1 MQVITIQKSSDKKS
15 TNKGSITMSTNSNS
29 IREASQ
35 RPQWLDEKLYPFQSR
50 FVEVEDNRIHYID
63 GGSGPTLFFVHPGV
77 GWSFMYSEIIQEL
90 RGRFRCVALDLP
102 GFGLSPAAPG
112 YQHTLTGVSR
122 LLERFI
128 QTLGLTD
135 VTLSSHDVTGSIALG
150 VVARRPE
157 WFRAVIVLPSFA
169 WPLERYHKVYPMIQL
184 IGSPLF
190 RFLSTHF
197 NFFLEY
203 MLRTITKKPKQPF
216 PALEKQ
222 AYRGP
227 NLDRAVRRYPHDL
240 FKSVTKSHDYLAD
253 LEQRLSEIS
262 APILASH
269 LANDASASTAAQSG
283 EVQGSIRPAN
293 DASASTYGQAGRA
306 EKELPALLIFAE
318 DGTIEMGWLSRF
330 EQLFSRHRSVVIQGS
345 HHFPQVYDS
354 AAVAA
359 AIQSWWDEEIAS

>member
-1 MQVITIQKSSDKKS
+1 
-15 TNKGSITMSTNSNS
+15 MSTTNIPVFSNHADS
-29 IREASQ
+29 ISGMTV
-35 RPQWLDEKLYPFQSR
+35 RPQWLDEQLYPFQSR
-50 FVEVEDNRIHYID
+50 FVEVEGNRIHYID
-63 GGSGPTLFFVHPGV
+63 EGTGPTLLLLHPGV
-77 GWSFMYSEIIQEL
+77 GWSFMYSDIIQEL

-102 GFGLSPAAPG
+102 GFGLSPATPG
-112 YQHTLTGVSR
+112 YQHTLIGDSR

-135 VTLSSHDVTGSIALG
+135 VTLFSHDLTGSIALG

-169 WPLERYHKVYPMIQL
+169 WPLESYRKVYPMIQVL
-184 IGSPLF
+184 GSPLF

-203 MLRTITKKPKQPF
+203 TLRAITKKPKQPF
-216 PALEKQ
+216 SELEKQ

-253 LEQRLSEIS
+253 LEQRLRAIS
-262 APILASH
+262 API
-269 LANDASASTAAQSG
+269 
-283 EVQGSIRPAN
+283 RPAN
-293 DASASTYGQAGRA
+293 VLLRSQAGRA
-306 EKELPALLIFAE
+306 EKEMPALLIFAE

-330 EQLFSRHRSVVIQGS
+330 EHLFPRHRSVVIQGS
-345 HHFPQVYDS
+345 HHFPQVYDTLG
-354 AAVAA
+354 VAT
-359 AIQSWWDEEIAS
+359 AIRCWWDEEIAS

>member
-1 MQVITIQKSSDKKS
+1 
-15 TNKGSITMSTNSNS
+15 MSTTNISVSSNHAANKNIS
-29 IREASQ
+29 GTLQ
-35 RPQWLDEKLYPFQSR
+35 RPTWLDEQLYPFQSR
-50 FVEVEDNRIHYID
+50 FVEVEGNRIHYID
-63 GGSGPTLFFVHPGV
+63 EGSGPTLFFIHPGV

-90 RGRFRCVALDLP
+90 RGRFRCVALYLP

-112 YQHTLTGVSR
+112 YQHTLTGDSR

-135 VTLSSHDVTGSIALG
+135 VTLFSHDVTGSIALG

-157 WFRAVIVLPSFA
+157 WFHAVVVLPSFA
-169 WPLERYHKVYPMIQL
+169 WPVERYRKVYPMIQL

-190 RFLSTHF
+190 RFLSYYF

-203 MLRTITKKPKQPF
+203 TLRTVTKKPKQQFSP
-216 PALEKQ
+216 LEKQ

-227 NLDRAVRRYPHDL
+227 NLNRAVRRYPHDL

-253 LEQRLSEIS
+253 LEQRLSAIS
-262 APILASH
+262 AP
-269 LANDASASTAAQSG
+269 
-283 EVQGSIRPAN
+283 IRPAN

-306 EKELPALLIFAE
+306 EKEMPALLIFAE

-330 EQLFSRHRSVVIQGS
+330 EQLFPRHRSVVIQGS